1 MMVVTF
7 PSTYMALSAEKV
19 VKTAGLEGKLIPVPR
34 KISTSCGMA
43 LRLADRQL
51 DQVLAVLHEAGVE
64 TEGVYDLA
72 DKER

>member
-1 MMVVTF
+1 MTVITF

-19 VKTAGLEGKLIPVPR
+19 VESAGLEGKLIPVPR

-43 LRLADRQL
+43 LRLAEHQL
-51 DQVLAVLHEAGVE
+51 DQVLALLDEAGVE
-64 TEGVYDLA
+64 IEGVYELA

>member
-1 MMVVTF
+1 MTVITF

-19 VKTAGLEGKLIPVPR
+19 VKSAGLEGKLIPVPR

-43 LRLADRQL
+43 LRLAEHRL
-51 DQVLAVLHEAGVE
+51 DQVLALLDEAGVE
-64 TEGVYDLA
+64 IEGVYELA

>member
-1 MMVVTF
+1 MTVITF

-19 VKTAGLEGKLIPVPR
+19 VKSAGLEGKLIPVPR

-43 LRLADRQL
+43 LRLAEHQL
-51 DQVLAVLHEAGVE
+51 DQVLALLDEAGVE
-64 TEGVYDLA
+64 IEGVYELA

>member
-1 MMVVTF
+1 MTVITF

-19 VKTAGLEGKLIPVPR
+19 VKSAGLEGKLIPVPR

-43 LRLADRQL
+43 LRLAEHQL
-51 DQVLAVLHEAGVE
+51 NQVLALLDEAGVE
-64 TEGVYDLA
+64 IEGVYELA